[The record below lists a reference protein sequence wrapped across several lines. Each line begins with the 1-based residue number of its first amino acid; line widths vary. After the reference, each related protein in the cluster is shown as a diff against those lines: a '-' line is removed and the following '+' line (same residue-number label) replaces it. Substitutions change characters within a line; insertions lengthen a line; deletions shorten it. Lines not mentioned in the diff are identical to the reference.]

1 MRTRTYY
8 LGPDAVVTNELFVW
22 RTSPP
27 KTFAIRDLKKVGI
40 VRCDVDR
47 YRPRTTNAA
56 AGPAVLALAVWP
68 IVDTPVLIVTVV
80 LAVAVPAVAAVTYWR
95 LRPRRWELHAI
106 YRGAEVLLYASI
118 DSRVFNQVARAL
130 RRSMEDNNPH
140 IEWDGE
146 AAA

>member
-8 LGPDAVVTNELFVW
+8 RGPDAVVTNELFVW

-27 KTFAIRDLKKVGI
+27 KLFAIRDLKKVGI
-40 VRCDVDR
+40 VRRDVDR
-47 YRPRTTNAA
+47 SRPSTARAA
-56 AGPAVLALAVWP
+56 AGPTVLALAVWP
-68 IVDTPVLIVTVV
+68 IVDTPLLIVTVFM
-80 LAVAVPAVAAVTYWR
+80 AVAVPAVAAATYWR

-118 DSRVFNQVARAL
+118 DARVFNQVARAL
-130 RRSMEDNNPH
+130 RRAMEDNNPH
-140 IEWDGE
+140 AEWSGE